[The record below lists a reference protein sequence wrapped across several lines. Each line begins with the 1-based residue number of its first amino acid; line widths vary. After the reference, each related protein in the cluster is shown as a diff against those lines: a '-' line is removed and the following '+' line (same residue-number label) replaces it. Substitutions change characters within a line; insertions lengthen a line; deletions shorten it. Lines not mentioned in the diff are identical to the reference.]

1 MKLFLE
7 AIAVFSIKRFLEQ
20 PYAGAIMIYLDYSYM
35 ESVLCFAQGRHQSM
49 KSALLL
55 GKGTALKLCKEGPFI
70 FLRPQI
76 FHAMFA
82 SNPIFPHD

>member
-35 ESVLCFAQGRHQSM
+35 ESVLCLAALEMLQG
-49 KSALLL
+49 LL
-55 GKGTALKLCKEGPFI
+55 GTSKVLVY
-70 FLRPQI
+70 
-76 FHAMFA
+76 
-82 SNPIFPHD
+82 